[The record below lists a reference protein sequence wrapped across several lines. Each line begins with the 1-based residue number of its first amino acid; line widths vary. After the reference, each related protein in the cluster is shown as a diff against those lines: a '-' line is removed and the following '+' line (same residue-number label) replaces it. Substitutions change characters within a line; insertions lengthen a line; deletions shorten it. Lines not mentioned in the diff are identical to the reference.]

1 MTVDKMTDLEIPTL
15 QEIRTT
21 RAQIDPYVLRTPMW
35 RWQNQA
41 VEEAL
46 GADTEVWLKLELFQR
61 TGTFKPRGAVNDILQ
76 LDEKA
81 RARGVTAVSA
91 GNHAI
96 AVAYAAQ
103 IFGISA
109 KVVMPSSA
117 PQFRVEKSR
126 SYGAEVVLV
135 ADVYEAFAEVERI
148 QEEEGRAFVHPFD
161 GLTIVTGQATVGL
174 EVCEDAPPLDMC

>member
-103 IFGISA
+103 IIRYQRQGRDAF
-109 KVVMPSSA
+109 
-117 PQFRVEKSR
+117 FR
-126 SYGAEVVLV
+126 
-135 ADVYEAFAEVERI
+135 
-148 QEEEGRAFVHPFD
+148 
-161 GLTIVTGQATVGL
+161 ATVPGGEIAQL
-174 EVCEDAPPLDMC
+174 WG